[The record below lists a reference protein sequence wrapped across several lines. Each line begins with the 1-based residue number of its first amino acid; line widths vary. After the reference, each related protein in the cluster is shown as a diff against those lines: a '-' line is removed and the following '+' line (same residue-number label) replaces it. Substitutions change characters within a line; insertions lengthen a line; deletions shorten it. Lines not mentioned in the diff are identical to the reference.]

1 MPRMAWTST
10 STNCCRSP
18 ARSAS
23 GSLRRS
29 IDALGLFQM
38 IDIRSLRDLIRLYYI
53 FHAEFRRAFWVTVV
67 LAVAGAFLMSPKY
80 TSEARLL
87 VKAGRENL
95 TVPLDTGDRQT
106 FMSPSTQRDPI
117 VDEEKMLT
125 GRPVLTQV
133 ARLYLAE
140 LASAPPPQSWAKQ
153 LKAKIKGAFSSVGG
167 AFKSGFAAIGLTEE
181 RSEEDQ
187 LADLLAKRFQ
197 VSHGPGSNV
206 MEMSFT
212 WSDPVIAQRIMTTWV
227 RVYLDERTEALGRKS
242 LVAFYEAKVRDA
254 DRQIDMSKGQ
264 LRTRLEKIQGVS
276 AQERLDALTKRVNDL
291 RTRRSEIVAERNA
304 LQQGISY
311 AASRARS
318 LPRESTSEREVGA
331 SPSWLALSGQLADL
345 KRQRADAL
353 RVFKDTAPAIKSLND
368 SIASL
373 EAQLKAEDKAVQ
385 RSEKR
390 APNELSMSMERN
402 QLDKSVRLQEI
413 NTLYASFDKELT
425 ELEAARRAVLL
436 SEPELDR
443 LEQSLSVAEKS
454 RGLYLDS
461 LEKARID
468 QALDE
473 SRINNI
479 AQIEAPTLNVAR
491 ASPNSLLMLGMA
503 LPAGAVV
510 GLLVVYLCS
519 LMDQRIHD
527 GGRVE
532 QRFGVPLWST
542 LKDVDTGTS
551 EDNEF
556 HASLYRLYGM
566 LPRERIAQQGLTLG
580 LTSARPG
587 EGVSFVAQR
596 LAQLCQAQGMAVRLN
611 PPDGPAPAGEL
622 FIREAAGL
630 LNNREVF
637 VRLGQADL
645 IALVI
650 EARAST
656 VPVVDN
662 ALSILRTAYRQV
674 DGVIVN
680 RRRFEV
686 PPRVLRWLQR

>member
-1 MPRMAWTST
+1 
-10 STNCCRSP
+10 
-18 ARSAS
+18 
-23 GSLRRS
+23 
-29 IDALGLFQM
+29 M
-38 IDIRSLRDLIRLYYI
+38 IDIRSLRDLVRLYYI
-53 FHAEFRRAFWVTVV
+53 FRTEFRRALWVTVI
-67 LAVAGAFLMSPKY
+67 LAVGGAFLMSPKY

-95 TVPLDTGDRQT
+95 TVPLDSGDRAT
-106 FMSPSTQRDPI
+106 FMAPSSQRDPI
-117 VDEEKMLT
+117 IDEEKMLT
-125 GRPVLTQV
+125 GRPVLVQV

-140 LASAPPPQSWAKQ
+140 LANEPPPQGFFKQ
-153 LKAKIKGAFSSVGG
+153 LKLKVKAAFSGVGKG
-167 AFKSGFAAIGLTEE
+167 VRKGLAAIGLTEE
-181 RSEEDQ
+181 RSEEDT
-187 LADLLAKRFQ
+187 LADVLSKRFV

-212 WSDPVIAQRIMTTWV
+212 WGDPQIAQRIMKTWV

-242 LVAFYEAKVRDA
+242 LVAFYEGKVRDA
-254 DRQIDMSKGQ
+254 DQQIDISRGQ

-311 AASRARS
+311 AAGRART
-318 LPRESTSEREVGA
+318 LPRETVSEREVGA
-331 SPSWLALSGQLADL
+331 SPSWMALSAQLAEL

-353 RVFKDTAPAIKSLND
+353 RPFQDPAPRNKSPND
-368 SIASL
+368 SISGL
-373 EAQLKAEDKAVQ
+373 EAQLKSEDKAIQ

-390 APNELSMSMERN
+390 TPNELNVSMERN

-413 NTLYASFDKELT
+413 NTLYSSFDKELA
-425 ELEAARRAVLL
+425 ELEAARRAVLA
-436 SEPELDR
+436 SEPELNR
-443 LEQSLSVAEKS
+443 LEQALSVAEKS
-454 RGLYLDS
+454 RALYLDS

-468 QALDE
+468 QALDDG
-473 SRINNI
+473 RINNI
-479 AQIEAPTLNVAR
+479 AQIQAPTFNPGR
-491 ASPNSLLMLGMA
+491 ASPNSLLLLMMA

-519 LMDQRIHD
+519 LMDQRVHD

-532 QRFGVPLWST
+532 SRFGVPLWST
-542 LKDVDTGTS
+542 LKDVAGAT

-556 HASLYRLYGM
+556 HASLYRIYGM

-596 LAQLCQAQGMAVRLN
+596 LAQLCQAQGLTVHLN
-611 PPDGPAPAGEL
+611 PPDGAAQPGEL
-622 FIREAAGL
+622 VIREAAGL
-630 LNNREVF
+630 LSNREVF

-645 IALVI
+645 IVLII

-656 VPVVDN
+656 VPMVDN
-662 ALSILRTAYRQV
+662 ALAILRTAYSKV

-686 PPRVLRWLQR
+686 PPRVLQWLQR